1 MKLHYLIIAL
11 LSVFMYPLGAQS
23 YPKMDK
29 PLYTY
34 VYPKPDMPTCAPPS
48 RMWDDTKWQKENMPK
63 LWTDEAQNLVFY
75 NHYKQIA
82 LKDGAIMADGSK
94 VSRPP
99 SNFMSSRVV
108 LCIRTLFRLS
118 EIERKHNK
126 KIDRLYINYGHA
138 DDYSYFGMPAA
149 QLPDSKKRMRFFDS
163 NMAKRRYMKDHWI
176 PSYGYEHE
184 TDDASKMKERVFTLD
199 KLKERGTKVYIYNKF
214 YNIPNYIRNHEN
226 VSIVIDEKKS
236 SYSEWEPNYY
246 SFTDNKGRT
255 INAGFYGIPYYPH
268 LGFTR
273 KTNYNRG
280 IIALKVNGT
289 KHHYYFKNLSEES
302 QRKVLS
308 LMGNYNLYVH
318 NI

>member
-1 MKLHYLIIAL
+1 
-11 LSVFMYPLGAQS
+11 MYPLGAQS

-63 LWTDEAQNLVFY
+63 LWTDEAQNLVFH

-149 QLPDSKKRMRFFDS
+149 QLPDSQKRMRFFDS

-302 QRKVLS
+302 QRKVLN